1 MWTCK
6 NCDEEL
12 DDNFEICWK
21 CGTES
26 ENQNINKESEK
37 TFNYVPDDLSFAIS
51 PNDDYAI
58 KGTQKIIDNDEI
70 IHNNKKSNKS
80 WLIIIIIFGI
90 IIYFSGLVK
99 PSTEKS
105 TSNSEIQTQTNPCDD
120 MDSYNKGFH
129 YGTLQRGGL
138 PDCDTYY
145 YEGAANNKYCWCQ
158 GFMEG
163 RK

>member
-1 MWTCK
+1 MKTLKKTLIILIIGIILLIFFSYANIIPTIIKYWYISIIPIVIIFI
-6 NCDEEL
+6 L
-12 DDNFEICWK
+12 DTGILKDLKDIKVENKVSKKPVKPYVYFIIFFAVIICF
-21 CGTES
+21 S
-26 ENQNINKESEK
+26 V
-37 TFNYVPDDLSFAIS
+37 F
-51 PNDDYAI
+51 
-58 KGTQKIIDNDEI
+58 
-70 IHNNKKSNKS
+70 NNKSKSN
-80 WLIIIIIFGI
+80 
-90 IIYFSGLVK
+90 
-99 PSTEKS
+99 T
-105 TSNSEIQTQTNPCDD
+105 TNSNYNPQPQSNPCDD

>member
-1 MWTCK
+1 
-6 NCDEEL
+6 L
-12 DDNFEICWK
+12 DTGILKDLKDIKVENKVNKKPVKPYVYFLIFFAVIICF
-21 CGTES
+21 S
-26 ENQNINKESEK
+26 V
-37 TFNYVPDDLSFAIS
+37 F
-51 PNDDYAI
+51 
-58 KGTQKIIDNDEI
+58 
-70 IHNNKKSNKS
+70 NNKSKSN
-80 WLIIIIIFGI
+80 
-90 IIYFSGLVK
+90 
-99 PSTEKS
+99 T
-105 TSNSEIQTQTNPCDD
+105 TNSNYNPQPQSNPCDD